1 MSKCVLL
8 VGPLCSGKTT
18 LAQKLIEKGFLKNKS
33 NFYGI
38 EQSRR
43 LIGDGTM
50 AGELDAWG
58 HFLRQVQS
66 PPGNDNASY
75 EFSGTGRH
83 VYSFGWAM
91 DHARKENSEVEWLV
105 VYCLI
110 GKDPM
115 MKRFPSKTYDAPCPF
130 DMGDPLGSLAYMNTE
145 LEKSY
150 KNGREWAGAAKL
162 KFDMNVSD
170 NYEQVANEVLAFFN
184 K

>member
-1 MSKCVLL
+1 MGKRVFL
-8 VGPLCSGKTT
+8 VGPLCSGKTS
-18 LAQKLIEKGFLKNKS
+18 LAQKLIEKGFLKAKS

-43 LIGDGTM
+43 LLSDGTM
-50 AGELDAWG
+50 AGELDAWAG
-58 HFLRQVQS
+58 FLRQIQS
-66 PPGNDNASY
+66 PPDHDNAIY

-83 VYSFGWAM
+83 VYSVSWAI
-91 DHARKENSEVEWLV
+91 DHSKKQSPEDEWLI

-150 KNGREWAGAAKL
+150 RNGREWASSPKL
-162 KFDMNVSD
+162 KFDMNVAD
-170 NYEQVANEVLAFFN
+170 NYEQIANEVLAFYN